1 MLPYQNLS
9 LEDMT
14 GEVWKDIPGWEGY
27 YQASTMGR
35 IKSLCRMSANAKML
49 KTKILRQASRNKG
62 YLAARLYF
70 GGKQKSYQ
78 VARLVAITFL
88 PNPEGKPT
96 VDHINNIK
104 TDNRVENLRWAT
116 YQENMNNP
124 ISIKR
129 RKEMMRGVNFWERC
143 KREPMRGANNPKA
156 TRIVGV
162 NPVTKEI
169 RNYSY
174 MYECAKDGFTPSN
187 VSKVCRK
194 IIKHSGGWMFFYA
207 DDPELKAHLPKQS
220 EPPRP

>member
-9 LEDMT
+9 LEDMP
-14 GEVWKDIPGWEGY
+14 GEIWKDIPGWEGY
-27 YQASTMGR
+27 YQSSTMGR
-35 IKSLCRMSANAKML
+35 IKSLCRMSASAKML
-49 KTKILRQASRNKG
+49 KTKILRQNFIRRG
-62 YLAARLYF
+62 YLVARLYF

-124 ISIKR
+124 ISIQH
-129 RKEMMRGVNFWERC
+129 RKEMMRGVSFWQQSKSRPR
-143 KREPMRGANNPKA
+143 KGLDNNRA
-156 TRIVGV
+156 HSIVGI
-162 NPVTKEI
+162 NPNTSEI
-169 RNYSY
+169 RYY
-174 MYECAKDGFTPSN
+174 TLLGDCAKDGFTPSN

-194 IIKHSGGWMFFYA
+194 IIKRSGGWMFFYA
-207 DDPELKAHLPKQS
+207 DDPDLKSYFPK
-220 EPPRP
+220 

>member
-9 LEDMT
+9 LEDMP

-27 YQASTMGR
+27 YQSSTMGR

-49 KTKILRQASRNKG
+49 KTKILRQAFRKKG

-129 RKEMMRGVNFWERC
+129 RKEMMRGVSFWQQSKSQPR
-143 KREPMRGANNPKA
+143 KGLDNNRA
-156 TRIVGV
+156 HSIVGI
-162 NPVTKEI
+162 NPNTSEVRHYTLLGD
-169 RNYSY
+169 
-174 MYECAKDGFTPSN
+174 CAKDGFTPSN

-194 IIKHSGGWMFFYA
+194 IIKRSGGWMFFYA
-207 DDPELKAHLPKQS
+207 DDPDLKSYFPK
-220 EPPRP
+220 

>member
-9 LEDMT
+9 LEDMP
-14 GEVWKDIPGWEGY
+14 GEIWKDIPGWEGC

-35 IKSLCRMSANAKML
+35 IKSLCRIIASGRML
-49 KTKILRQASRNKG
+49 KTKVLRQNFIKRG

-124 ISIKR
+124 VSIQR

-143 KREPMRGANNPKA
+143 KREPMRGTDNPKA
-156 TRIVGV
+156 TPIVGI
-162 NPVTKEI
+162 NPETKEV
-169 RNYSY
+169 RYYSY

-194 IIKHSGGWMFFYA
+194 IIKHSGGWAFFYA
-207 DDPELKAHLPKQS
+207 DDPELKLHLPRQS
-220 EPPRP
+220 ESLAP

>member
-9 LEDMT
+9 LEDMP
-14 GEVWKDIPGWEGY
+14 GEIWKDIPGWEGY
-27 YQASTMGR
+27 YQSSTMGR

-49 KTKILRQASRNKG
+49 KTKILRQASRKKG

-129 RKEMMRGVNFWERC
+129 RKEMMRGVSFWQQSKSQPR
-143 KREPMRGANNPKA
+143 KGLDNNRA
-156 TRIVGV
+156 HSIVGI
-162 NPVTKEI
+162 NPNTSEV
-169 RNYSY
+169 RHYALLGD
-174 MYECAKDGFTPSN
+174 CAKDGFTPSN

-207 DDPELKAHLPKQS
+207 DDQELKAHLPRQS
-220 EPPRP
+220 ECQAP